1 MNEELLRLAE
11 RRATL
16 VAQADHQR
24 DTMALAAEPWRKPL
38 TLADQGLSA
47 LRYLWQ
53 HPLLLAG
60 MAVTVAILRPRF
72 IFRWAQRG
80 WLAWRL
86 TRGVRRML

>member
-24 DTMALAAEPWRKPL
+24 DAMALAAEAWRKPL
-38 TLADQGLSA
+38 TLADQGLSV

-53 HPLLLAG
+53 HPLLLTG
-60 MAVTVAILRPRF
+60 MAVAVAILRPRF
-72 IFRWAQRG
+72 IFRWTQRG

-86 TRGVRRML
+86 TRGLRRML